1 MTIEETWETLPHNK
15 KYVEMDKKQWRVRYL
30 IITAFSAVLSVKIYL
45 TFFVIDPVV
54 GIYSVI
60 TGSVLFGYFLLSYT
74 KFKDPYF
81 EAQDFYLSNRKPLVS
96 IIIPVKNEEKF
107 IRTCV
112 ESCANSTYTNKEIIV
127 VDDGSSDKTPEILD
141 ELGKEENILVIHN
154 AKNEGKKRAIEIG
167 TESAKGEIYVFMDSD
182 CNMAPDAVEK
192 TVTIFISD
200 EHIGAVT
207 AHGRV
212 RNVTRG
218 NTLEKMQDTWYDGQ
232 FRIIKGAES
241 GFSTLSCCSGAY
253 SAYRKE
259 AVQPFIHAWV
269 HDKFLGKNF
278 KFATDRRLTAY
289 VLGAKVAKN
298 SDDTTQSCYWKMKYS
313 PSVRV
318 FIGPPTTFSSLIRQQ
333 IRWRKSFI
341 RSIFATGGVFWR
353 RPLPIALLFYTQLGL
368 KIFRPYIIIKSLVL
382 LPLSGDYLTSIFY
395 FASLVYTA
403 MIYGVEFRLR
413 NPGSIQWLYRPLI
426 TLLGVFVFSWLLL
439 YAFITIR
446 KTAWR

>member
-30 IITAFSAVLSVKIYL
+30 IITAFSAVLSIKIYL
-45 TFFVIDPVV
+45 TLFVIDPVV

-112 ESCANSTYTNKEIIV
+112 ESCTNSTYTNKEIIV

-200 EHIGAVT
+200 EQIGAVT

-212 RNVTRG
+212 RNVTHG

-241 GFSTLSCCSGAY
+241 GFSTL
-253 SAYRKE
+253 
-259 AVQPFIHAWV
+259 
-269 HDKFLGKNF
+269 
-278 KFATDRRLTAY
+278 
-289 VLGAKVAKN
+289 
-298 SDDTTQSCYWKMKYS
+298 
-313 PSVRV
+313 
-318 FIGPPTTFSSLIRQQ
+318 
-333 IRWRKSFI
+333 
-341 RSIFATGGVFWR
+341 
-353 RPLPIALLFYTQLGL
+353 
-368 KIFRPYIIIKSLVL
+368 
-382 LPLSGDYLTSIFY
+382 
-395 FASLVYTA
+395 
-403 MIYGVEFRLR
+403 
-413 NPGSIQWLYRPLI
+413 
-426 TLLGVFVFSWLLL
+426 
-439 YAFITIR
+439 
-446 KTAWR
+446 